1 MVYVVSA
8 RFHRL
13 QTRFTH
19 IVVSNTVMNVKS
31 DMYKIGRVFQL
42 PTLRP
47 HLDRSKGSPRRRWCS
62 YSSKDASGDGDV
74 HRREMQH

>member
-8 RFHRL
+8 RFQKL

-19 IVVSNTVMNVKS
+19 TVVSNTVRNVKS
-31 DMYKIGRVFQL
+31 DMYKIGRVLQL

-47 HLDRSKGSPRRRWCS
+47 LLDQSKDSPR
-62 YSSKDASGDGDV
+62 
-74 HRREMQH
+74 